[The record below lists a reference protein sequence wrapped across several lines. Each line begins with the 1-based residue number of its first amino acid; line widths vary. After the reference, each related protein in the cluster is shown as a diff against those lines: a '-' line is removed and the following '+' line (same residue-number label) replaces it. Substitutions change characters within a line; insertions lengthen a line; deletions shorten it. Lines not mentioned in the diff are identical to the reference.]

1 VHLRVSPIR
10 CFHAINVTVADAREA
25 DVGPQ
30 SADTIKLNFIRCRCL
45 GIARGGSAG
54 LPAGRSS
61 QGNQNG
67 RLISRATPMA
77 A

>member
-30 SADTIKLNFIRCRCL
+30 SADTIKLNFIR
-45 GIARGGSAG
+45 
-54 LPAGRSS
+54 
-61 QGNQNG
+61 
-67 RLISRATPMA
+67 
-77 A
+77 